1 MGGGK
6 ALCTVNIS
14 KIFFFTFEQKSVAE
28 DFGTFNLWPEC
39 NGGKRVPDSVASL
52 FGIFVTSEGSDLYLI
67 SFFFS

>member
-1 MGGGK
+1 MGGGRHCV
-6 ALCTVNIS
+6 LLIFPRF
-14 KIFFFTFEQKSVAE
+14 FFFTFEQKSVAE